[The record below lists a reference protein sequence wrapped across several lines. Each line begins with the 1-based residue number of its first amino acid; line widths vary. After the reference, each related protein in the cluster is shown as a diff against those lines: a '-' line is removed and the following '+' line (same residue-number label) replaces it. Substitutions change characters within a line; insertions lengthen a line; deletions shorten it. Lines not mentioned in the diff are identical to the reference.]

1 MPNQNSRGQHQFKTR
16 KNNINR
22 QSPMPQGVNPN
33 NQLQPGNNFNNYPQ
47 PAPTNYQGAI
57 PESTA
62 PDNFAPANN
71 TANQPVI
78 NPNAGQMPQT
88 PANQTSYP
96 PITQPQQPNNSKFN
110 THQDQ
115 VPFSQPTVTMPVIKP
130 HQYNAADGQNAKP
143 PYPSNKQPQYQPTV
157 NPNLQSPQQAK
168 KTAVRFW
175 KRPVVWIVIAIIVLA
190 AVGIILFLLLQPPT
204 KKDTSNSSRPV
215 KTEKVTDSPDKAL
228 HAKKHPAKDVA
239 KKQNSL
245 QADKKALQ
253 PKARDWNNSGSYDD
267 MKYDTDDFTIQLN
280 NSSNGVKLIPD
291 ANNKP
296 ALFIEYTFTNK
307 SKQPQKPAD
316 IVHQDI
322 QLKQNDQA
330 LETTT
335 PASDNHDAQ
344 DKLNAGQKEVAPGQK
359 IDTAM
364 IYTTKDTKNTIS
376 MYFMDL
382 KTHQLLNTNQP
393 FKL

>member
-62 PDNFAPANN
+62 ADNFAPANN
-71 TANQPVI
+71 TAN
-78 NPNAGQMPQT
+78 
-88 PANQTSYP
+88 
-96 PITQPQQPNNSKFN
+96 QPQQPNNSKFN

-228 HAKKHPAKDVA
+228 HAKKHPAKDVD

-253 PKARDWNNSGSYDD
+253 PKAREWNNSGSYDD

-316 IVHQDI
+316 IVNQDV